1 MTRVLRALL
10 SPFNVIAALLAL
22 LAYGASLWVQRPLA
36 VPSPPEVRQSLS
48 TVSVNLF
55 FATPE
60 MDAYFKQA
68 RSLEVHD
75 NLPQQLAQASL
86 KAWVEGPQDAGGRG
100 LAVVPAGSEV
110 PRVWSRGQHYIVDLP
125 QSYSALN
132 YGASGERML
141 LCSITQTL
149 LAVRGQDVQFLVGGK
164 AASTLLGH
172 MDLRTPY
179 TRADCEL

>member
-22 LAYGASLWVQRPLA
+22 LTYGASLWAQRPPA
-36 VPSPPEVRQSLS
+36 TPAPPEVRQSLRD
-48 TVSVNLF
+48 VNAELF
-55 FATPE
+55 FASPDME
-60 MDAYFKQA
+60 GYFKQS
-68 RSLEVHD
+68 RRLQVHD

-86 KAWVEGPQDAGGRG
+86 QAWVEGPQDAAGRG

-110 PRVWSRGQHYIVDLP
+110 PQVWVRAAHYLVNLP
-125 QSYSALN
+125 KSYSSLN

-141 LCSITQTL
+141 LCSLTQTL
-149 LAVRGQDVQFLVGGK
+149 LAVRGQDVQFLVDGQ

-172 MDLRTPY
+172 MDLRSPY
-179 TRADCEL
+179 TRADCDL